1 MSGLDRPGAAP
12 VRVPWVRTRLG
23 AAPYAA
29 VLGTVLVLVA
39 AFLAAALPRALDRA
53 ADGAL
58 RDLVRGSGP
67 TGNALLAASVQ
78 TREVSGDRAAD
89 LDRIAAVLA
98 KEVHAPLR
106 LAAAGEVYGSRAR
119 TPRAL
124 LDPELPRPGTLPPKL
139 GLAHL
144 HDVAGHARLTAGRW
158 PGGGQDG
165 LRFEIAVSQ
174 ATADT
179 LKIRVGQVL
188 DAGAAPGG
196 DVRAVARDERFT
208 AEVVGTF
215 VPDDPEGAFWAGVQ
229 CTTGPCLESVEVA
242 PGESVPYWL
251 TGAVTGTGGLPSLG
265 AWGDAAEDFFQV
277 PIDEAV
283 FRADRL
289 PEVRRALASLIS
301 GPQAA
306 ALPNSTLRQDLRL
319 SSSLPGTIATA
330 ERRQAAAAPLTVLG
344 PVGAAGVALTVLLLA
359 AALATDRRAAELR
372 LLRARGASTRG
383 LLRRLLGE
391 SAVTALP
398 AALLGTALALL
409 LLPTPRWGGAVL
421 AGTAVALVGLLA
433 LPLGALR
440 ALRPGGSAGRRRAV
454 VEFAVVLAAAGAVA
468 AVRRRGVAPAEGGV
482 DLLLVA
488 APLLLALAG
497 ALLLARLHPVLIGG
511 AARAAARRPGAIGF
525 LGLAR
530 AARGTGRR
538 PSVLPVFALLL
549 AVTTA
554 GFGATVLAA
563 VDHGRLRAARAEV
576 GADARV
582 AAAPGLALPDGF
594 VEAAGRL
601 PGVRS
606 AQGVWLDLD
615 GSTATADR
623 SLAGSLTVVIA
634 DPAAYAALAEQLGV
648 GAFDPALLSG
658 PVAADAPVPAL
669 VSPALAERLDEEPRA
684 LHLGSRE
691 VLIRPVGQVGATPA
705 APRARDLVVLP
716 AGPVHDRLPGTARAN
731 LWLAGGDPD
740 PAALRALL
748 GDTSDPK
755 RVRTSA
761 ETVRRLAA
769 DPLGRAAG
777 AVFRAAVAAAAGFA
791 VLAVLIS
798 LVRSGPE
805 RAALLA
811 RLRTM
816 GLRPREG
823 LALILTEALP
833 SALLAALAGALFAVL
848 AVLLLGPAVDLSAV
862 VGAVVPGGL
871 TPAAVPVLT
880 QAGLLAAVA
889 AVTVLAEAA
898 ISGRRQITTEL
909 RAGDDR

>member
-1 MSGLDRPGAAP
+1 MSRLDRPGTVS

-23 AAPYAA
+23 AAPWAA
-29 VLGTVLVLVA
+29 VLGAVLVLVA
-39 AFLAAALPRALDRA
+39 TFLAAALPRALDRA
-53 ADGAL
+53 ADDAL
-58 RDLVRGSGP
+58 RELVRGSGP
-67 TGNALLAASVQ
+67 TGNVLLATSVQ

-89 LDRIAAVLA
+89 LDRIAALLA

-106 LAAAGEVYGSRAR
+106 TAAAGEVYGSRAR
-119 TPRAL
+119 SSRAL

-158 PGGGQDG
+158 PGDAQNG
-165 LRFEIAVSQ
+165 LHFEIAVAR

-188 DAGAAPGG
+188 DAGAAPG
-196 DVRAVARDERFT
+196 RAGRFT

-242 PGESVPYWL
+242 PGESVPYWQ
-251 TGAVTGTGGLPSLG
+251 TGAVTGTGALPSLG
-265 AWGDAAEDFFQV
+265 LWGDEAEDFFQV

-283 FRADRL
+283 LRADRL

-306 ALPNSTLRQDLRL
+306 ELPNSTLRQDLRF
-319 SSSLPGTIATA
+319 SSWLPATIATA

-383 LLRRLLGE
+383 LLGRLLGE

-398 AALLGTALALL
+398 AGLLGTALALL

-440 ALRPGGSAGRRRAV
+440 VLRPGGNAGRRRAV

-594 VEAAGRL
+594 AEAAGRL

-634 DPAAYAALAEQLGV
+634 DPAAYAALAERIGV

-658 PVAADAPVPAL
+658 PVAADGPVPAL
-669 VSPALAERLDEEPRA
+669 VSPSLAERLDEEPRA
-684 LHLGSRE
+684 LHLGTRE

-705 APRARDLVVLP
+705 VPRVRDLVVLP
-716 AGPVHDRLPGTARAN
+716 AGPVHDRLPGTAKAN
-731 LWLAGGDPD
+731 LWLADGDPD

-748 GDTSDPK
+748 GDTFDPK

-777 AVFRAAVAAAAGFA
+777 EVFRAAVAAAAGFA

-862 VGAVVPGGL
+862 VGAVVPDGL